1 MKKSIPQ
8 HIAIIMDG
16 NGRWAKEQHLP
27 RIKGHEKGVE
37 IVEKVIEGCIEI
49 GVTYLTLYAFSTEN
63 WNRPKEEIKV
73 LMNYL
78 SKYLDDK
85 RDMMMNNE
93 ICFNAI
99 GRIYQL
105 REDVQE
111 KIHRN
116 KELTRDNKK
125 LFLTLALSY
134 SGRTDIIDAI
144 KQIVD
149 ETKKNIINVEDIN
162 EDLVKRYLSTSG
174 MPDPDLLIRTSGEM
188 RMSNFL
194 LWQISYTELYFTPK
208 YWPDFSKGDLLK
220 AIDSYKQRERR
231 FGKIVYNR

>member
-174 MPDPDLLIRTSGEM
+174 MPDPDLLIRTSG
-188 RMSNFL
+188 
-194 LWQISYTELYFTPK
+194 
-208 YWPDFSKGDLLK
+208 
-220 AIDSYKQRERR
+220 
-231 FGKIVYNR
+231 